1 MSNKNVI
8 VTGGAGYVGSHA
20 CKALAAAGFTP
31 VTYDNLSIGNN
42 WAVRWGPLE
51 VGDIL
56 DSARVNEVFYRYNPV
71 AVMHFAALAL
81 VGESVQEPA
90 RYYNNNVSGTMNLLD
105 ACRIFNA
112 RKFVFSSTCATY
124 GVPKNVPITEQSEQ
138 APVNPYGASKLM
150 VEQMLRDYDSA
161 YGIKH
166 VALRYFNA
174 AGGDPEMEI
183 GECRKV
189 ETHLIP
195 LLLQAILKNK
205 PIKIM
210 GTDYPTPDGTAV
222 RDYIHVDDLAFAH
235 VNAIEHM
242 ESGGDS
248 AQVNLGTGVGLSVKE
263 IVKLAEDV
271 TGQRVLVDLSDRRA
285 GDPPELVADNSTALN
300 GLLKNRDLY
309 SPEDIVR
316 HAWYWHQKMSQ
327 WDSYR

>member
-1 MSNKNVI
+1 
-8 VTGGAGYVGSHA
+8 
-20 CKALAAAGFTP
+20 
-31 VTYDNLSIGNN
+31 
-42 WAVRWGPLE
+42 
-51 VGDIL
+51 
-56 DSARVNEVFYRYNPV
+56 
-71 AVMHFAALAL
+71 
-81 VGESVQEPA
+81 
-90 RYYNNNVSGTMNLLD
+90 
-105 ACRIFNA
+105 
-112 RKFVFSSTCATY
+112 
-124 GVPKNVPITEQSEQ
+124 
-138 APVNPYGASKLM
+138 
-150 VEQMLRDYDSA
+150 
-161 YGIKH
+161 
-166 VALRYFNA
+166 
-174 AGGDPEMEI
+174 
-183 GECRKV
+183 
-189 ETHLIP
+189 
-195 LLLQAILKNK
+195 
-205 PIKIM
+205 M